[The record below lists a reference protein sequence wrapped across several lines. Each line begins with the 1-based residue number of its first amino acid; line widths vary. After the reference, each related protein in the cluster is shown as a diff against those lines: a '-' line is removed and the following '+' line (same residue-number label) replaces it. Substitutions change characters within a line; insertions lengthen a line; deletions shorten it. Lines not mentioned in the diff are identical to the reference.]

1 MYRYKSCKQTLFL
14 WDTYWSQL
22 CWGFRLPAPRLWAGQ
37 SGCHLP
43 PCAGRMPSS
52 RHAVGRHFC
61 RQEGGEDVF
70 VVFHRVNDEYRLR
83 TLKRDND
90 ENWLVMIYMGGLWWL
105 ACTWCILKCAT
116 DHCAVGNPTPKQAC
130 PQHISWPHILVPPA
144 LFLLLLVSLPP
155 FRVLSLLVT
164 TTTSDDRHYNFAT
177 LLKSIAC
184 FMLLRSLEHT

>member
-1 MYRYKSCKQTLFL
+1 MGYLLIPTLL
-14 WDTYWSQL
+14 
-22 CWGFRLPAPRLWAGQ
+22 GFPVAG
-37 SGCHLP
+37 SKVMSWTK
-43 PCAGRMPSS
+43 RMPST
-52 RHAVGRHFC
+52 AVCWENAVVAACRGTSLLPAGRGRGCFC
-61 RQEGGEDVF
+61 G
-70 VVFHRVNDEYRLR
+70 FHRVNDEYRLR
-83 TLKRDND
+83 TLKRGND